1 MCVESL
7 CLARSLSLSLFLSFA
22 LSLSVCVRARVR
34 VYACV
39 YVCMYVR
46 ILVLHCSCVLERAS
60 PQNNTCPEALAST

>member
-7 CLARSLSLSLFLSFA
+7 FLARSLSLSLFLS
-22 LSLSVCVRARVR
+22 LSLCVCARVR

>member
-7 CLARSLSLSLFLSFA
+7 CLNRSLSLSLSFA
-22 LSLSVCVRARVR
+22 LSLCVCVRVHVR